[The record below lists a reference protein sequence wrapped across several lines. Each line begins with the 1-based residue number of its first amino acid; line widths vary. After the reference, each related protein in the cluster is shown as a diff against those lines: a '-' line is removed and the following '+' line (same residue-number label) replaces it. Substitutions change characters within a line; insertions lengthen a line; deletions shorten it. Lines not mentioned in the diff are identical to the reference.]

1 MSFDPSSAQ
10 ANLAALNDQ
19 TMAIEFASI
28 SQRVRKRRL
37 VLYFGR
43 ETFSDNTKYLY
54 LSDIARKRNYEVMW
68 CSFSS
73 QLVNSLAARGLPCI
87 DLSQNVDRSI
97 DLLLHAAVA
106 VFSVNPNESLR
117 GAYALN
123 ACLAGAKK
131 IQLWHGISVKHLV
144 LELIPHLT
152 LRNSEIRRPFYMASQ
167 TDYILSTSS
176 FFDRYWSGVFG
187 CRNILRAGFPRN
199 EVLLR
204 PIKPFDTIGCEY
216 DMDLDMSL
224 SARRK
229 NVLILPTWQRG
240 QETYLMTPRFLQ
252 TLTAIAQREDIN
264 FVLKMHPMY
273 KLVGADT
280 IRQGEGFTFID
291 AGVDVYPLLQRF
303 DALVTDYSSIMFDF
317 LLTGKPVLT
326 LDFSDKPHQ
335 NFEPDFSLVPDLPY
349 RHVFTPDTFIEQL
362 GKALYRDELR
372 SERAIM
378 ASTIFET
385 DPTQAS
391 NQILEFIDQLVDERE
406 TSDGEFVV
414 HGRG

>member
-1 MSFDPSSAQ
+1 MSADASSVQ
-10 ANLAALNDQ
+10 ATLATLNDQ
-19 TMAIEFASI
+19 AMAIEFASI

-54 LSDIARKRNYEVMW
+54 LSDLARERNYEVIW

-73 QLVNSLAARGLPCI
+73 QVINSLTARGLPCLDLAQNI
-87 DLSQNVDRSI
+87 DRTI
-97 DLLLHAAVA
+97 DLLLHASVA
-106 VFSVNPNESLR
+106 VFSVNANESLR

-131 IQLWHGISVKHLV
+131 VQLWHGISVKHLV

-167 TDYILSTSS
+167 TDYVLSTAS

-187 CRNILRAGFPRN
+187 CRNLVRAGFPRN

-216 DMDLDMSL
+216 DMDLDMAMN
-224 SARRK
+224 ARRK
-229 NVLILPTWQRG
+229 NVLVLPTWQRG
-240 QETYLMTPRFLQ
+240 QETYLMTPRFLS
-252 TLTAIAQREDIN
+252 TLTAIAQRESIN

-291 AGVDVYPLLQRF
+291 AGVDVYPLLHRF

-317 LLTGKPVLT
+317 LLTGKPVMT
-326 LDFSDKPHQ
+326 LDLSNQQHQ

-362 GKALYRDELR
+362 GKALYRDELGPQR
-372 SERAIM
+372 QIM

-391 NQILEFIDQLVDERE
+391 NQLLSFIDRLVDDRE
-406 TSDGEFVV
+406 ISDGEFTV
-414 HGRG
+414 HG